1 MVVGGESGSWHY
13 DICEA
18 RSHYPFIDTTILF
31 SWQVWRLWSRRL
43 AIFKSDPL
51 AAFSIWPSCCFFV
64 PSAALGTKKQQEGP
78 IWIGLG
84 SPMIIEQSV
93 RCDGLSLPP
102 CWECPPSH
110 CACALLNYLHS
121 KYFHFIGTTWVGSQT
136 HLGWFTKSISNKYQI
151 REIVKLKVGDVIN
164 PNNATDDIRTIN
176 TSYDKGNF
184 ILCVPTY
191 STELGSTQPQGTK
204 ELTPE
209 GNTILYEEIWKY
221 TTNL

>member
-13 DICEA
+13 DIYVKPA
-18 RSHYPFIDTTILF
+18 VTTHLLTPPFYSLG
-31 SWQVWRLWSRRL
+31 RCG
-43 AIFKSDPL
+43 ACDPD
-51 AAFSIWPSCCFFV
+51 
-64 PSAALGTKKQQEGP
+64 
-78 IWIGLG
+78 G
-84 SPMIIEQSV
+84 SPYSNLTLLLLFRSE
-93 RCDGLSLPP
+93 RCARNEEAARGSDLNRTRVANDYRAVCPGWRWRWLYCTDEYTSWHGL
-102 CWECPPSH
+102 
-110 CACALLNYLHS
+110 
-121 KYFHFIGTTWVGSQT
+121 IGTTWVGSQT